1 MGVLTIFI
9 PGRGPTLYLY
19 VMGKN
24 GRVKC
29 AKIVGDM
36 SKIWKHTIFI
46 SLLSG
51 DPGW

>member
-9 PGRGPTLYLY
+9 PGGGPTLYLY
-19 VMGKN
+19 VMLKN
-24 GRVKC
+24 CRVNY
-29 AKIVGDM
+29 AKIVRDM
-36 SKIWKHTIFI
+36 SKIWKNTIFI